1 MNDLK
6 LTHYSS
12 ASGCGCKVAP
22 AVLDQ
27 ILAGLSPSHFP
38 NLVVGTDQKDDAAV
52 LKLPSGELLIAT
64 TDFFTPLVDDAYDFG
79 RIAATNALSDVYAM
93 GGSPVMALS
102 ILGWPVDK
110 LPAAMA
116 AEVLRGA
123 QEVCESAGIPLA
135 GGHSIASAEPI
146 FGLSVNGLV
155 TPGNLR
161 TNAMGKAGDVLFL
174 TKPLGTGILAKALKV
189 DQLSTPD
196 LFRLLQI
203 TTELNSI
210 GQHLGKLP
218 YVHALTDVTGFG
230 LLGHLLELTDASG
243 CGAELQLANIPLI
256 PGLQAY
262 LDALLVPDQVYRN
275 WNSYGHRVEGI
286 TGPEF
291 MYLCDPQ
298 TSGGLL
304 ISVDALAVD
313 TFIHKMHQ
321 HQQQVWPIGVLTDGA
336 GISVVG
342 NNNRF

>member
-6 LTHYSS
+6 LTHYST

-27 ILAGLSPSHFP
+27 ILAGLSPSQFS
-38 NLVVGTDQKDDAAV
+38 NLVLGPTQKDDAAV
-52 LKLPSGELLIAT
+52 MKLPGGALLVAT

-93 GGSPVMALS
+93 GGTPIMALS

-110 LPAAMA
+110 LPAEMA

-135 GGHSIASAEPI
+135 GGHSITSSEPI
-146 FGLSVNGLV
+146 FGLAVNGLV
-155 TPGNLR
+155 SPEALR
-161 TNAMGKAGDVLFL
+161 TNAMGKVGDVLFL
-174 TKPLGTGILAKALKV
+174 TKPLGTGILAKALKTEK
-189 DQLSTPD
+189 LSTPD

-210 GQHLGKLP
+210 GQQLGQLP
-218 YVHALTDVTGFG
+218 YVHAMTDVTGFG
-230 LLGHLLELTDASG
+230 LLGHLLEMADASG
-243 CGAELQLANIPLI
+243 CGAELQLENIPLI

-275 WNSYGHRVEGI
+275 WNSYGSRVTGI
-286 TGPEF
+286 VGPEF

-304 ISVDALAVD
+304 MSVDALAVD
-313 TFIHKMHQ
+313 TFLKKMNQ
-321 HQQQVWPIGVLTDGA
+321 HQQQVWPIGMLTDGA
-336 GISVVG
+336 GVG
-342 NNNRF
+342 VRNGVGA

>member
-12 ASGCGCKVAP
+12 ASGCGCKIAP

-27 ILAGLSPSHFP
+27 ILTGLTPGNFPSL
-38 NLVVGTDQKDDAAV
+38 LVGPGQRDDAAIMT
-52 LKLPSGELLIAT
+52 LPSGELLVAT

-93 GGSPVMALS
+93 GGRPILALS
-102 ILGWPVDK
+102 ILGWPVEK
-110 LPAAMA
+110 LPAEMA

-123 QEVCESAGIPLA
+123 QEVCEAAGIPLA
-135 GGHSIASAEPI
+135 GGHSISSSEPI
-146 FGLSVNGLV
+146 FGLAVNGLV
-155 TPGNLR
+155 SPDALR

-174 TKPLGTGILAKALKV
+174 TKPLGTGILARALKT
-189 DQLSTPD
+189 DKLSTPD

-210 GQHLGKLP
+210 GEVLGQLP

-230 LLGHLLELTDASG
+230 LLGHLLEMADASG
-243 CGAELQLANIPLI
+243 CGAELLLENIPLI

-262 LDALLVPDQVYRN
+262 LDQMLVPDQVYRN
-275 WNSYGHRVEGI
+275 WNSYGQRVQGI
-286 TGPEF
+286 QGPEF

-304 ISVDALAVD
+304 VSVDPLAVD
-313 TFIHKMHQ
+313 TFVHKM
-321 HQQQVWPIGVLTDGA
+321 QQRQQAIWPIGRLVA
-336 GISVVG
+336 GSGVAVV
-342 NNNRF
+342 